1 MVNCFKYFLTYVLG
15 QNISKLDNKFL
26 KLSSLY
32 VLSCFKY
39 FQTYI
44 LEQMSQEF
52 RQEENLNYIYIYK
65 KNIHKD
71 IWTISSLCVSK
82 WLDIYKEFWTIS
94 SNKKF

>member
-52 RQEENLNYIYIYK
+52 RQEENLNYIYIYIK
-65 KNIHKD
+65 KIFRKIFELYQVFVCQSD
-71 IWTISSLCVSK
+71 
-82 WLDIYKEFWTIS
+82 
-94 SNKKF
+94 